1 VFNFWSPLYILN
13 INPLSD
19 EYLTKILSHSVC
31 CLLILVIISFY
42 VQKFLNLITILFLIF
57 TCVSYAIEVLLR
69 KALPIPAYSRVFSVF
84 SCSSFKVSGL
94 TFRSLMYIELIF
106 VQKQRQGSNISL
118 LCVYIPFSQH
128 LLLKRLSFIQHML
141 LASFSKIRWLDL
153 FGFISGSSIL
163 FHWSSCLFLC
173 QYYAVFVTVAQY
185 YNLKSGINIS
195 SIALFEQD

>member
-1 VFNFWSPLYILN
+1 MLSLDSGNYFLLCAEIFKFDNNPVFNFYLCFLRNWSPIKK
-13 INPLSD
+13 S
-19 EYLTKILSHSVC
+19 
-31 CLLILVIISFY
+31 
-42 VQKFLNLITILFLIF
+42 ITYPCF
-57 TCVSYAIEVLLR
+57 
-69 KALPIPAYSRVFSVF
+69 FSVF